1 MPEIDLPID
10 LAPGSSYTRRVL
22 NDALGGRRQ
31 GGISVSA
38 RYPVILIFSSQRGA
52 EFGYQDG
59 WGLDGFYHYTGE
71 GQLGDMTFVRGNLA
85 IQDHAQNDKLL
96 LLLETQPDGL
106 RRFVGPMDY
115 VDHDTKR
122 ISDQEGKLRDGII
135 FRLSPSVG
143 EIIKHPME
151 QTVAPQN
158 DALRF
163 RGSRQMALDATCEHV
178 SADESVAKYRQRSA
192 YVARYVLDRAN
203 GFCEV
208 CGLPAPFRR
217 PNGSAY
223 LEPHH
228 MITLS
233 DDGPD
238 RGSISPAHDGS

>member
-1 MPEIDLPID
+1 VPEIDLPID

-31 GGISVSA
+31 GGMSVSA

-85 IQDHAQNDKLL
+85 IRDHAKNGKLL
-96 LLLETQPDGL
+96 LLFETQPDGL

-122 ISDQEGKLRDGII
+122 IPDQEGKLRDGII
-135 FRLSPSVG
+135 FRLSPSAG
-143 EIIKHPME
+143 EIISQPIE
-151 QTVAPQN
+151 QTAAPQN

-208 CGLPAPFRR
+208 CGRPAPLGR

-228 MITLS
+228 VIGLS

-238 RGSISPAHDGS
+238 IGPGIG